1 MKLIEQKP
9 EKKFVMLIDRIK
21 NIPYFKML
29 HVIWKIIKNSY
40 KRQLLIYILF
50 ALSVIAN
57 SLSPLL
63 YKWVIDKIQIGTEVL
78 YYLIQYFLALIA
90 LKVIEWLLYYPS
102 FILQRK
108 QTFKFTSHHLL
119 QMFRTILNQNIL
131 WHKKEHCGILQNKMR
146 KSYDGLK
153 DFFMDEFI
161 YMRVFL
167 RLICA
172 ISFMIYFV
180 PIFGI
185 LALILGI
192 IAMYITSQLDIK
204 YGKYIDAVNKEEHST
219 FAFIS
224 DALHNHKT
232 IKAFNV
238 EKSIM
243 DVATQRM
250 DKVCQ
255 PFMNACQSEFKKI
268 VIVDF
273 IIVAIYIAVTGGFIL
288 QSIYL
293 EEKLIIGTLVALVAY
308 ANSFTS
314 VFMDFTWLNTLST
327 NSYTNYNTY
336 DISDSNQIANNT
348 LSTSSP
354 LQWKVAKVNNLK
366 IKDNIQTKDFAITL
380 LKENPLSFYFQKDTN
395 IAIIGTSGIGK
406 STLLYLLKGLYESSD
421 STSFYLDN
429 NSCTFKWLEYN
440 SVLGLQDSEIFNG
453 TILYNITLGLPV
465 NMNWVKETCSITCFD
480 EVLKNKGIDYTFIIN
495 PNGENLSGGEKQR
508 LILTRNIYLSKNS
521 SIIFLDEPTSNLDPC
536 TENKI
541 IKNIL
546 SMHKTFIIT
555 IHKYELLSYFDRII
569 QLNENGIIFDGTYAN
584 FIDNIK
590 NNSKNSL

>member
-1 MKLIEQKP
+1 
-9 EKKFVMLIDRIK
+9 MLIDKIK

-29 HVIWKIIKNSY
+29 HVIWKIDRNCY
-40 KRQLLIYILF
+40 KRQLLIYLLF
-50 ALSVIAN
+50 ALSVIVN

-78 YYLIQYFLALIA
+78 VYLMEYFFALVI

-108 QTFKFTSHHLL
+108 QTFTSTSQHLL
-119 QMFRTILNQNIL
+119 QMFKAILNQSIL
-131 WHKKEHCGILQNKMR
+131 WHKKEHCGVLQNKMR

-161 YMRVFL
+161 YMRVIL
-167 RLICA
+167 RLLCA

-180 PIFGI
+180 PLFGL
-185 LALILGI
+185 LALLLGI
-192 IAMYITSQLDIK
+192 IAMYITSQLDIE
-204 YGKYIDAVNKEEHST
+204 YGKYIETVNKKEHTT

-238 EKSIM
+238 ENSIM
-243 DVATQRM
+243 DVATQRVS
-250 DKVCQ
+250 KVCI
-255 PFMNACQSEFKKI
+255 PFMSACQSEFKKI

-273 IIVAIYIAVTGGFIL
+273 IIVAIYITITGGFIL
-288 QSIYL
+288 QSIYF

-308 ANSFTS
+308 ANNFTS

-327 NSYTNYNTY
+327 NSYTNYKAY
-336 DISDSNQIANNT
+336 DISDSNQIANNAS
-348 LSTSSP
+348 STSSL
-354 LQWKVAKVNNLK
+354 LQWEIARIKNLK
-366 IKDNIQTKDFAITL
+366 MKDNTQTKDFAITL
-380 LKENPLSFYFQKDTN
+380 LKDTPLSFSFRKNSN

-406 STLLYLLKGLYESSD
+406 STLLYLLKGLYEVSD
-421 STSFYLDN
+421 SASFYLDN
-429 NSCTFKWLEYN
+429 NSYPFKWLENN

-465 NMNWVKETCSITCFD
+465 NMNWVKEVCSITCFD

-521 SIIFLDEPTSNLDPC
+521 SIIFLDEPTSNLDPY

-569 QLNENGIIFDGTYAN
+569 QLNENGIIFDGTYTN
-584 FIDNIK
+584 FIENME